1 MDDNYSQEESVT
13 IETEVVGADTATGSS
28 DNQATVMLSLEGLI
42 KNNLTAL
49 DALQTDLRKQQ
60 EMINNVLASDQTYQS
75 HDEAVKEATKVRN
88 TTKSEIMK
96 RPDVAQVN
104 NKIKEMREEVKE
116 QRQTLSDLLQEYQRV
131 SGNTEIETDNGLLE
145 IVSTS
150 KLIRK
155 V

>member
-1 MDDNYSQEESVT
+1 MDNHYTEDTVVV
-13 IETEVVGADTATGSS
+13 ETEVVGADTATGSA
-28 DNQATVMLSLEGLI
+28 DNAATVMLSLEGLI

-49 DALQTDLRKQQ
+49 DKLQTDLKTQQ
-60 EMINNVLASDQTYQS
+60 EMINNVLASDQTYQA
-75 HDEAVKEATKVRN
+75 HDEALKQAQKVRN

-96 RPDVAQVN
+96 RADVAQVN
-104 NKIKEMREEVKE
+104 NKIKEMREELKE

-131 SGNTEIETDNGLLE
+131 SGNTEIETDTGLLE